1 MENETYLRKLALPLL
16 GKWSVFIL
24 LTLEKEEMYCAQIER
39 TLGSISRKVLTQSLN
54 DLIEINILYKRG
66 KASTGHKTYYGLTPL
81 GKRLLPLIH
90 QIKEWIRENKDE
102 LEN

>member
-1 MENETYLRKLALPLL
+1 MECLYLINSRKRRNVL
-16 GKWSVFIL
+16 
-24 LTLEKEEMYCAQIER
+24 
-39 TLGSISRKVLTQSLN
+39 KVLTQSLN

>member
-24 LTLEKEEMYCAQIER
+24 LTLEEEMYFAQIER

-66 KASTGHKTYYGLTPL
+66 KASTGHKTYYGLTLL